1 MHNPTI
7 NLLLDLRARSGPA
20 ITHGLPDESVEA
32 LLPRHPD
39 LREAIVQA
47 SRLRDEMGRTN
58 EEWFWLEE
66 PELCRWTQSDILN
79 FYPEQGINPYV
90 PLAAKGSW
98 IVTTH
103 GAVIHD
109 SGGYGMLGLGHAPP
123 EVLEALSRPHV
134 MANVMTPSVSQKRLT
149 DRLKAEIGHTRGSC
163 PFSQFVFLNSGSESV
178 TFTCRVTD
186 IHARRMTDPGG
197 PCPGAKAI
205 RLAAIESFH
214 GRTEG
219 PARLS
224 HSTRKAYAAHLASF
238 RGGDQTWFLPF
249 NDVAALRDAFSKARD
264 EGIFIEALF
273 LEPVMGEGI
282 PGLALTREFYDE
294 ARRLTR
300 EHRSMLVMDSIQAAL
315 RAQGCLSI
323 VDYPGFE
330 SCDPPDMETYS
341 KALNAGQFPVSV
353 VALTPEAAGIYVQ
366 GLYGNTMTTNPR
378 AMEVACA
385 VLDAVTPEVRRNIRE
400 RGEEFLAK
408 FNEIAQEFPGAVTQV
423 VGTGLMVSLMLN
435 PQHYQVL
442 GRDGFEAWLRK
453 HGVEMIHGGDTGLR
467 FTPSFTIQSD
477 EIDLI
482 VETIRRGMRELAGQR
497 TAADIPQVSSPFSGA
512 GRAQEE
518 AAA

>member
-1 MHNPTI
+1 MHTLPI
-7 NLLLDLRARSGPA
+7 ELLRDLRARSGFPV
-20 ITHGLPDESVEA
+20 THGLPEDTIEA
-32 LLPRHPD
+32 LLPGHPD
-39 LREAIVQA
+39 LGEAIVQA
-47 SRLRDEMGRTN
+47 SRLRDEMGETT
-58 EEWFWLEE
+58 EEWFRMQEAD
-66 PELCRWTQSDILN
+66 LCEAVQEDILN

-90 PLAAKGSW
+90 PLAAKGPW

-123 EVLEALSRPHV
+123 EVLAALSHPHV
-134 MANVMTPSVSQKRLT
+134 MANVMTPSFSQKRLT

-163 PFSQFVFLNSGSESV
+163 PYTRFVFLNSGSESV
-178 TFTCRVTD
+178 TFACRVTD

-197 PCPGAKAI
+197 PFPGAKVF

-249 NDVAALRDAFSKARD
+249 NDISALREAFEKASD
-264 EGIFIEALF
+264 DGIFFEALF

-300 EHRSMLVMDSIQAAL
+300 EHGSMLVVDSIQAAL

-330 SCDPPDMETYS
+330 GCDPPDMETYS

-353 VALTPEAAGIYVQ
+353 AALSPEAAGIYVQ

-385 VLDAVTPEVRRNIRE
+385 VLDAVTPEVRHNIRE

-408 FNEIAQEFPGAVTQV
+408 FEGIAREFPGAVTQV

-435 PQHYQVL
+435 PDRYQVL
-442 GRDGFEAWLRK
+442 GRDGFEAWLRRN
-453 HGVEMIHGGDTGLR
+453 GIEMIHGGDTGLR
-467 FTPSFTIQSD
+467 FTPPFTIQSD

-482 VETIRRGMRELAGQR
+482 VDTIRVGMKAL
-497 TAADIPQVSSPFSGA
+497 
-512 GRAQEE
+512 GRSE
-518 AAA
+518 AAAALPRVAA

>member
-1 MHNPTI
+1 MHNFPLD
-7 NLLLDLRARSGPA
+7 LLLDLRARSGLA
-20 ITHGLPDESVEA
+20 VTDGLPTETIEA

-47 SRLRDEMGRTN
+47 SRLRDEMGTSN
-58 EEWFWLEE
+58 EAWFRMPEA
-66 PELCRWTQSDILN
+66 ELCRVVQDDILN

-90 PLAAKGSW
+90 PLAAKGPW

-109 SGGYGMLGLGHAPP
+109 SGGYGMLGLGHAPQQ
-123 EVLEALSRPHV
+123 VLAALSYPHV
-134 MANVMTPSVSQKRLT
+134 MANVMTPSVSQRRLT

-163 PFSQFVFLNSGSESV
+163 PFSRFVFLNSGSEAV
-178 TFTCRVTD
+178 TFACRITD
-186 IHARRMTDPGG
+186 IHARKMTDPGG
-197 PCPGAKAI
+197 PYAGLRLF
-205 RLAAIESFH
+205 RLAAVESFH

-224 HSTRKAYAAHLASF
+224 HSTRRAYATHLASF
-238 RGGDQTWFLPF
+238 RHQDETWFLPF
-249 NDVAALRDAFSKARD
+249 NDVPALREVFERAGDD
-264 EGIFIEALF
+264 GIFFEALF

-300 EHRSMLVMDSIQAAL
+300 EHGSMLVVDSIQAAL

-330 SCDPPDMETYS
+330 GCDPPDMETYS

-353 VALTPEAAGIYVQ
+353 VALSAEAAGIYVQ

-378 AMEVACA
+378 AMEVACE

-408 FNEIAQEFPGAVTQV
+408 FQEIAREFPGAVTQV

-435 PQHYQVL
+435 PDRYQVL
-442 GRDGFEAWLRK
+442 GQDGFEAWLRK
-453 HGVEMIHGGDTGLR
+453 HGIEMIHGGDTGLR
-467 FTPSFTIQSD
+467 FTPSFTIRSD

-482 VETIRRGMRELAGQR
+482 VDTIRGGMRELAGQR
-497 TAADIPQVSSPFSGA
+497 TTPGIPRVSSSNTEARRTHG
-512 GRAQEE
+512 E